1 MSTILLTWNPDVWF
15 ISDET
20 WTAWIDEVARDG
32 VSHGN
37 WSTGHNK
44 SIQPG
49 DRCYLVKQGKGPRG
63 IVASGWASSD
73 VYQDERTEGAGDVEN
88 AVEVDWDTVVDPEA
102 PLPMDRLK
110 AKVPEVNWRYLMTS
124 GITAKPAAEEK
135 IARLWEEH
143 IAGKPRR
150 RRATPKPEIPSRE
163 APPKRAASLAPGAK
177 VKMAVAKHAQD
188 MVFADYESRGWS
200 VEIHADNHPYDL
212 KALKDGQTLYIECKG
227 TQGSGLKVNM
237 TYNEVDFAN
246 NHAREY
252 ELAVVSKVKLNK
264 NGTVKKKSGE
274 LRIVPW
280 DPGATHIPR
289 SFYVS
294 LPPA

>member
-1 MSTILLTWNPDVWF
+1 MSTILLTWNPDVWS
-15 ISDET
+15 ISDEM
-20 WTAWIDEVARDG
+20 WTDWLEEVARNG
-32 VSHGN
+32 ISHGN
-37 WSTGHNK
+37 WSTGRNK

-49 DRCYLVKQGKGPRG
+49 DRCYLVKQGKEPRG
-63 IVASGWASSD
+63 IVASGWAVSD

-88 AVEVDWDTVVDPEA
+88 AVEVDWDDVVDPEA

-110 AKVPEVNWRYLMTS
+110 AKVPEVNWRYLLSS

-143 IAGKPRR
+143 LGGASRR
-150 RRATPKPEIPSRE
+150 RHPAPKSEIPPRE
-163 APPKRAASLAPGAK
+163 GPPKKARLAPGAK
-177 VKMAVAKHAQD
+177 GKMAVAQHAQD
-188 MVFADYESRGWS
+188 MIFDDYRSRGWK
-200 VEIHADNHPYDL
+200 VEDHSADHPYDG
-212 KALKDGQTLYIECKG
+212 KATKNGKTLYIECKG

-237 TYNEVDFAN
+237 SYNEVEFAN
-246 NHAREY
+246 SHAREY
-252 ELAVVSKVKLNK
+252 ELAVVSKVKLNR
-264 NGTVKKKSGE
+264 NGTVKKRSGE